1 MGQSSPLNFLS
12 LQQMLQAIEQQ
23 ECSATDIINACFDRL
38 ESRESE
44 VGAWQYRLSREA
56 YLQHYRAQQSF
67 YQQSLLKGLPVGIKD
82 IFDTADMPTEMG
94 SVIHKGR
101 QPAEDAS
108 CVTHI
113 RQAGGIILGKTVTTE
128 FAFFQPGKTANPRD
142 LQRTPG
148 GSSSGSA
155 AAVADGMVP
164 VALGSQTAASV
175 IRPAAY
181 CGAVGYV
188 GSRGEFSLRGA
199 QPLAQSLDS
208 LGLFAR
214 SAADIALLRS
224 LLLLQPQ
231 TQLQTQRAPRILLC
245 PGEVIGDTDAAM
257 HHALQQAAQRLAA
270 AGAEVTEISNAGYL
284 HDLVTHHATIMGYE
298 VCRNLAAEA
307 LHAQDLSTP
316 LAQLMENGRRI
327 PYHDYIAAL
336 TAADQACHTLWPADA
351 AYDVVLTPAAPG
363 AAPVGLAATGAP
375 HMSRPWQAMGLPVIN
390 LPGMYDDQGL
400 PLGLQ
405 LAGRRHA
412 DDQLLQIAAWAEAV
426 LSAD

>member
-23 ECSATDIINACFDRL
+23 ECSATEIINACFDRL

-82 IFDTADMPTEMG
+82 VFDTADMPTEMG

-128 FAFFQPGKTANPRD
+128 FAFFQPGKTANPRN

-164 VALGSQTAASV
+164 LALGSQTAASV

-284 HDLVTHHATIMGYE
+284 HDLVAHHATIMGYE

-363 AAPVGLAATGAP
+363 AAPLGLAATGAP

-412 DDQLLQIAAWAEAV
+412 DDQLLQIAAWAETA

>member
-1 MGQSSPLNFLS
+1 MVFS
-12 LQQMLQAIEQQ
+12 
-23 ECSATDIINACFDRL
+23 
-38 ESRESE
+38 
-44 VGAWQYRLSREA
+44 
-56 YLQHYRAQQSF
+56 
-67 YQQSLLKGLPVGIKD
+67 
-82 IFDTADMPTEMG
+82 
-94 SVIHKGR
+94 
-101 QPAEDAS
+101 
-108 CVTHI
+108 
-113 RQAGGIILGKTVTTE
+113 
-128 FAFFQPGKTANPRD
+128 
-142 LQRTPG
+142 
-148 GSSSGSA
+148 
-155 AAVADGMVP
+155 MVP

-188 GSRGEFSLRGA
+188 GSHGEFSLRGA

-231 TQLQTQRAPRILLC
+231 AQLQTSQAAPRILLC

-270 AGAEVTEISNAGYL
+270 AGAQVTEISNAGYL
-284 HDLVTHHATIMGYE
+284 HDLVAHHATIMGYE

-316 LAQLMENGRRI
+316 LAQLMDNGRHI
-327 PYHDYIAAL
+327 PYRDYIAAL
-336 TAADQACHTLWPADA
+336 TAADKACRTLWPADA
-351 AYDVVLTPAAPG
+351 AYDAILTPAAPG

-390 LPGMYDDQGL
+390 LPRMYNDQGL

-426 LSAD
+426 LLAD

>member
-82 IFDTADMPTEMG
+82 VFDTADMPTEMG

-270 AGAEVTEISNAGYL
+270 AGAEVTEISNASYL
-284 HDLVTHHATIMGYE
+284 HDLVAHHATIMGYE

-412 DDQLLQIAAWAEAV
+412 DDQLLQIAAWAETA

>member
-23 ECSATDIINACFDRL
+23 ECSATEIINACFDRL

-56 YLQHYRAQQSF
+56 YLQHYRAQQPF

-82 IFDTADMPTEMG
+82 VFDTADMPTEMG

-257 HHALQQAAQRLAA
+257 HHALQQAAQHLAA
-270 AGAEVTEISNAGYL
+270 AGAEVMEISNAGYL
-284 HDLVTHHATIMGYE
+284 HDLVAHHATIMGYE

-363 AAPVGLAATGAP
+363 AAPLGLAATGAP

>member
-23 ECSATDIINACFDRL
+23 QCSATDIINACFDRL

-82 IFDTADMPTEMG
+82 VFDTADMPTEMG

-155 AAVADGMVP
+155 AAVADGMVK
-164 VALGSQTAASV
+164 
-175 IRPAAY
+175 PAAINS
-181 CGAVGYV
+181 
-188 GSRGEFSLRGA
+188 SRMMQYL
-199 QPLAQSLDS
+199 QSLSCCRDCN
-208 LGLFAR
+208 R
-214 SAADIALLRS
+214 IADG
-224 LLLLQPQ
+224 Q
-231 TQLQTQRAPRILLC
+231 
-245 PGEVIGDTDAAM
+245 
-257 HHALQQAAQRLAA
+257 
-270 AGAEVTEISNAGYL
+270 N
-284 HDLVTHHATIMGYE
+284 
-298 VCRNLAAEA
+298 
-307 LHAQDLSTP
+307 
-316 LAQLMENGRRI
+316 
-327 PYHDYIAAL
+327 
-336 TAADQACHTLWPADA
+336 
-351 AYDVVLTPAAPG
+351 VV
-363 AAPVGLAATGAP
+363 
-375 HMSRPWQAMGLPVIN
+375 
-390 LPGMYDDQGL
+390 
-400 PLGLQ
+400 
-405 LAGRRHA
+405 
-412 DDQLLQIAAWAEAV
+412 
-426 LSAD
+426 